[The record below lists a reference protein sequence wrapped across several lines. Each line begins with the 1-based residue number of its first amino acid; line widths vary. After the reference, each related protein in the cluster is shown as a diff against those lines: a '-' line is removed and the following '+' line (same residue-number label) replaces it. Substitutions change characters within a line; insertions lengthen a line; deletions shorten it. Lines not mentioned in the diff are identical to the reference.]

1 MKVAVNEEF
10 VRRMHWGKDVL
21 GKSIQ
26 TEEGRVKIVGV
37 IKDFNIDGFYS
48 ELKPFVLH
56 HHPRDLADLVYLRL
70 KEPFGENLQKLN
82 RDAAE
87 AFPNQTV
94 GFESLEQKMAD
105 SYNSVRVF
113 RNATL
118 LAAIAI
124 LFITLMGLIGYIND
138 ELQRRSKEIAIR
150 KVNGA
155 ESFAILEMLV
165 QDVLWISFPA
175 VVAGTL
181 GAWYVGGLWMEQ
193 FAVTVGSLVPYYV
206 CVAIVVLILI
216 VSCVISKTWRI
227 ANENPVKSIKSE

>member
-1 MKVAVNEEF
+1 MSDYILSAT
-10 VRRMHWGKDVL
+10 L
-21 GKSIQ
+21 
-26 TEEGRVKIVGV
+26 
-37 IKDFNIDGFYS
+37 
-48 ELKPFVLH
+48 ELKDKLTSKLSDSKKALEGVKASASGVSGAL
-56 HHPRDLADLVYLRL
+56 DTVQASMDKTGQSAAKATSGAEKL
-70 KEPFGENLQKLN
+70 KSSLQGVKGN
-82 RDAAE
+82 Y
-87 AFPNQTV
+87 
-94 GFESLEQKMAD
+94 S
-105 SYNSVRVF
+105 
-113 RNATL
+113 ATL
-118 LAAIAI
+118 SVKDMA
-124 LFITLMGLIGYIND
+124 
-138 ELQRRSKEIAIR
+138 SPAIR

>member
-1 MKVAVNEEF
+1 MK
-10 VRRMHWGKDVL
+10 
-21 GKSIQ
+21 
-26 TEEGRVKIVGV
+26 
-37 IKDFNIDGFYS
+37 
-48 ELKPFVLH
+48 
-56 HHPRDLADLVYLRL
+56 
-70 KEPFGENLQKLN
+70 

-155 ESFAILEMLV
+155 ESFVILEMLV

>member
-1 MKVAVNEEF
+1 
-10 VRRMHWGKDVL
+10 
-21 GKSIQ
+21 
-26 TEEGRVKIVGV
+26 
-37 IKDFNIDGFYS
+37 
-48 ELKPFVLH
+48 
-56 HHPRDLADLVYLRL
+56 
-70 KEPFGENLQKLN
+70 
-82 RDAAE
+82 
-87 AFPNQTV
+87 
-94 GFESLEQKMAD
+94 MAD

-165 QDVLWISFPA
+165 QVCSLDFFPGCI
-175 VVAGTL
+175 AGTL

-206 CVAIVVLILI
+206 CMCSYRGLDIDCQLCHFQNMAH
-216 VSCVISKTWRI
+216 CQ
-227 ANENPVKSIKSE
+227 

>member
-1 MKVAVNEEF
+1 M
-10 VRRMHWGKDVL
+10 
-21 GKSIQ
+21 
-26 TEEGRVKIVGV
+26 
-37 IKDFNIDGFYS
+37 IKDFNIGGFYS
-48 ELKPFVLH
+48 ELQPFVLQ
-56 HHPRDLADLVYLRL
+56 HHPNDLADLVYLRL
-70 KEPFGENLQKLN
+70 KEPFGENLQKLK

-105 SYNSVRVF
+105 SYNSVRVS

-206 CVAIVVLILI
+206 CVAIVVLI
-216 VSCVISKTWRI
+216 
-227 ANENPVKSIKSE
+227 

>member
-1 MKVAVNEEF
+1 MYF
-10 VRRMHWGKDVL
+10 V
-21 GKSIQ
+21 I
-26 TEEGRVKIVGV
+26 
-37 IKDFNIDGFYS
+37 
-48 ELKPFVLH
+48 
-56 HHPRDLADLVYLRL
+56 
-70 KEPFGENLQKLN
+70 
-82 RDAAE
+82 
-87 AFPNQTV
+87 
-94 GFESLEQKMAD
+94 
-105 SYNSVRVF
+105 
-113 RNATL
+113 ATL
-118 LAAIAI
+118 WRSICQSCL
-124 LFITLMGLIGYIND
+124 LLDGTDRYIND

>member
-1 MKVAVNEEF
+1 
-10 VRRMHWGKDVL
+10 
-21 GKSIQ
+21 
-26 TEEGRVKIVGV
+26 
-37 IKDFNIDGFYS
+37 
-48 ELKPFVLH
+48 
-56 HHPRDLADLVYLRL
+56 
-70 KEPFGENLQKLN
+70 
-82 RDAAE
+82 
-87 AFPNQTV
+87 
-94 GFESLEQKMAD
+94 MAD

-155 ESFAILEMLV
+155 ESFVILEMLV

-181 GAWYVGGLWMEQ
+181 GA
-193 FAVTVGSLVPYYV
+193 
-206 CVAIVVLILI
+206 
-216 VSCVISKTWRI
+216 VSYTHLTLPTTSRV
-227 ANENPVKSIKSE
+227 